1 MKKPEIK
8 NLKIAADRIM
18 RAAKNKERIIIYA
31 DSDLDGVGSAIIFNE
46 TLKNIG
52 CEATEIYFPDRETDG
67 YGITSE
73 ALNKF
78 AHHSPAL
85 LVSLDCGIGNFKE
98 VDMANEMGFEVII
111 IDHHQMLDIV
121 PNASIIVDPK
131 QEGDEY
137 PFKEFANVGIT
148 YKLAGEI
155 LGDKMAGHLKE
166 DLIQFAAIATIS
178 DMMPRIDENEEII
191 LEGLGCLKTTWRPGI
206 RAIYKLL
213 KLEDL
218 GLLDAVYKMNSFL
231 NIRNIGK
238 EKPYSYLLLTATDQK
253 EAFAIA
259 EELIEKGIEKR
270 EKIKKIGDEV
280 RERIGVKSDEV
291 MVFEG
296 DKNWE
301 LVLLGVIASNLTSEK
316 EKPVFLYKQAEKE
329 SCGSVRSYNPDY
341 GNMVDAMKTCSDF
354 LITYGGHPA
363 AAGFRV
369 KNEDVEKFR
378 GCLADYFEKLKEK
391 IHRVK

>member
-8 NLKIAADRIM
+8 NLKKAATRIIK
-18 RAAKNKERIIIYA
+18 AAKNKERIIIYA

-52 CEATEIYFPDRETDG
+52 AEAVEIYFPDRETDG
-67 YGITSE
+67 YGITE
-73 ALNKF
+73 AALLKF
-78 AHHSPAL
+78 KKHSPAL
-85 LVSLDCGIGNFKE
+85 LVSLDCGIGNLKE
-98 VDMANEMGFEVII
+98 VDIANEMGFEVII
-111 IDHHQMLDIV
+111 IDHHQMLEGV

-155 LGDKMAGHLKE
+155 LGDKLTGHLKE

-178 DMMPRIDENEEII
+178 DMMPRVDENEEMIM
-191 LEGLGCLKTTWRPGI
+191 EGLGYLKTTWRPGI
-206 RAIYKLL
+206 RAIYRLL
-213 KLEDL
+213 KLDDMS
-218 GLLDAVYKMNSFL
+218 LLEAVYKMNSFL

-238 EKPYSYLLLTATDQK
+238 DKPYSYLLLTTTTQA
-253 EAFAIA
+253 EAFVIA
-259 EELIEKGIEKR
+259 EELIEKGMEKR
-270 EKIKKIGDEV
+270 EKIRKIGDEV
-280 RERIGVKSDEV
+280 RERIGSKSDEV

-296 DKNWE
+296 DKKWE

-316 EKPVFLYKQAEKE
+316 EKPVFLYKQSDDA
-329 SCGSVRSYNPDY
+329 SFGSVRSYNPDY
-341 GNMVDAMKTCSDF
+341 GNMVDAMKTCADF

-369 KNEDVEKFR
+369 KNEDLNKFKM
-378 GCLADYFEKLKEK
+378 CLTDYFEKLKNKK
-391 IHRVK
+391 IS

>member
-8 NLKIAADRIM
+8 NLKKAAARIIE
-18 RAAKNKERIIIYA
+18 AAKNKEKIIIYA

-46 TLKNIG
+46 TLKNLG
-52 CEATEIYFPDRETDG
+52 VEATEIYFPDRETDG
-67 YGITSE
+67 YGITHE
-73 ALNKF
+73 TLNKF
-78 AHHSPAL
+78 QKHSPAL
-85 LVSLDCGIGNFKE
+85 LVSLDCGIGNFAE
-98 VDMANEMGFEVII
+98 VDIANEMGFEVII
-111 IDHHQMLDIV
+111 IDHHQILDRV

-155 LGDKMAGHLKE
+155 LKDKLAGHLKE

-178 DMMPRIDENEEII
+178 DMMPRVGENEEMIM
-191 LEGLGCLKTTWRPGI
+191 EGLGYLKTTWRPGI
-206 RAIYKLL
+206 RALYKML
-213 KLEDL
+213 KLDDM
-218 GLLDAVYKMNSFL
+218 GLLEAVYKMNSFL
-231 NIRNIGK
+231 TIRNVGK
-238 EKPYSYLLLTATDQK
+238 GKPYSYMLLTSTTQAD
-253 EAFAIA
+253 AFSIA

-270 EKIKKIGDEV
+270 EKIKRIGDEV
-280 RERIGVKSDEV
+280 RERIGIKSDEV

-316 EKPVFLYKQAEKE
+316 EKPVFLYKQADSE

-369 KNEDVEKFR
+369 KNEDVDRFR
-378 GCLADYFEKLKEK
+378 GCLTEYFEKLKK
-391 IHRVK
+391 TK

>member
-1 MKKPEIK
+1 MTKKPEIK
-8 NLKIAADRIM
+8 NLKKAAERIIK
-18 RAAKNKERIIIYA
+18 AAENKERIIIYA

-52 CEATEIYFPDRETDG
+52 SEAVEIYFPDRETDG
-67 YGITSE
+67 YGITEE
-73 ALNKF
+73 ALKKF
-78 AHHSPAL
+78 EKHSPAL

-98 VDMANEMGFEVII
+98 VDLANEMGFEVII
-111 IDHHQMLDIV
+111 IDHHQMLDKI
-121 PNASIIVDPK
+121 PNASIVVDPK
-131 QEGDEY
+131 QTGDEY

-155 LGDKMAGHLKE
+155 LGDKMAGHLKD

-178 DMMPRIDENEEII
+178 DMMPRVDENEEMIM
-191 LEGLGCLKTTWRPGI
+191 EGLGCLKTTWRPGI

-213 KLEDL
+213 KLDDM
-218 GLLDAVYKMNSFL
+218 GLLEAVYKMNSFL

-270 EKIKKIGDEV
+270 EKIRKIGEQV

-296 DKNWE
+296 DKSWE

-316 EKPVFLYKQAEKE
+316 EKPVFLYKE
-329 SCGSVRSYNPDY
+329 SENESYGSVRSYNLDY

-354 LITYGGHPA
+354 LITFGGHPV

-369 KNEDVEKFR
+369 KNKDIDKFKM
-378 GCLADYFEKLKEK
+378 CLTEHFEKLKKEK
-391 IHRVK
+391 K